1 MSVEFFGD
9 LVDRPNERVRRRQH
23 VGAGEHRNG
32 ADNSYKTVNDIS
44 VIMCCTS
51 ASSAWSRSAFA
62 YAALFAL
69 PDVRVT
75 QMTDIT
81 CPKAHVP
88 THVVDLRQLP
98 RPRPPGHR
106 LDPDVEHLRDLG
118 WRKEFVSF
126 GHGYPRS
133 SARFGSDAAANA
145 IGLDLCAARVGPAVN
160 VLLGGLRRGTR
171 VAGPVA
177 STMSVFMYVQL
188 PASLSVT
195 HPSAT
200 PVKSTRATFI
210 GACVSVC
217 RAARIATSGFTGRR

>member
-160 VLLGGLRRGTR
+160 VLLGERRRAASRNARCRTTHVEDVATHVRSVTR
-171 VAGPVA
+171 LVVAKTFVGRAGHLVPVA
-177 STMSVFMYVQL
+177 LTKNA
-188 PASLSVT
+188 P
-195 HPSAT
+195 
-200 PVKSTRATFI
+200 
-210 GACVSVC
+210 C
-217 RAARIATSGFTGRR
+217 RV